1 MQAGITLAVGCLSA
15 LCMAAQNI
23 FLVGLMA
30 VGKTTIGR
38 LLADAINW
46 QFVDSDHVIEERAGA
61 DIPWIFDVEGEV
73 GFRDREQA
81 VIAELSHNHGL
92 VLATGGGAVLRMENR
107 QALASNGVVIH
118 LDSSLAHLLERT
130 RRDKKRPLLNPKANP
145 DLKTNPALKRHTNSG
160 EVSGSPPLVPTMRET
175 LQRLQCERGPLYA
188 EIADYR
194 FTTDNSSPKV
204 LARHIE
210 QRLRSDGVLD

>member
-1 MQAGITLAVGCLSA
+1 
-15 LCMAAQNI
+15 MAAQNI

-38 LLADAINW
+38 LLADAIHW

-61 DIPWIFDVEGEV
+61 DIPWIFDVEGEA

-81 VIAELSHNHGL
+81 VIADLSRNSGL
-92 VLATGGGAVLRMENR
+92 VLATGGGAVLRIENR
-107 QALASNGVVIH
+107 QALASKGVVIH

-130 RRDKKRPLLNPKANP
+130 RKDKSRPLLNPSKNRQADP
-145 DLKTNPALKRHTNSG
+145 GVKPA
-160 EVSGSPPLVPTMRET
+160 TMRET
-175 LQRLQCERGPLYA
+175 LQRLRCERGPLYA

-194 FTTDNSSPKV
+194 FTTDNSSPKA

-210 QRLRSDGVLD
+210 QQLRGDGVLD

>member
-1 MQAGITLAVGCLSA
+1 
-15 LCMAAQNI
+15 MAAQNI

-46 QFVDSDHVIEERAGA
+46 HFVDSDHVIEERAGA
-61 DIPWIFDVEGEV
+61 DIPWIFDVEGEA

-81 VIAELSHNHGL
+81 VISELSQSSGL
-92 VLATGGGAVLRMENR
+92 VLATGGGAVLRIENR
-107 QALASNGVVIH
+107 QALAANGVVVH
-118 LDSSLAHLLERT
+118 LDSSLEHLVART
-130 RRDKKRPLLNPKANP
+130 RKDKNRPLLNPK
-145 DLKTNPALKRHTNSG
+145 G
-160 EVSGSPPLVPTMRET
+160 MRET
-175 LQRLQCERGPLYA
+175 LQRLQCERGPLYT

-194 FTTDNSSPKV
+194 FTTDSSSPKV

-210 QRLRSDGVLD
+210 QQLRNDGILG

>member
-1 MQAGITLAVGCLSA
+1 
-15 LCMAAQNI
+15 MAAQNI

-38 LLADAINW
+38 LLADAIQW
-46 QFVDSDHVIEERAGA
+46 RFLDSDHVIEERAGA

-81 VIAELSHNHGL
+81 VIAELSQGSGL
-92 VLATGGGAVLRMENR
+92 VLATGGGAVLRLENR
-107 QALASNGVVIH
+107 QALAANGVVIH
-118 LDSSLAHLLERT
+118 LDSSLGHLLERT
-130 RRDKKRPLLNPKANP
+130 RKDKNRPLLNPKP
-145 DLKTNPALKRHTNSG
+145 HLKTKSNMPPAAQSSVASNEAASDL
-160 EVSGSPPLVPTMRET
+160 PPVPTMRET
-175 LQRLQCERGPLYA
+175 LQRLQCERGALYT

-194 FTTDNSSPKV
+194 FTTDSSSPRA

-210 QRLRSDGVLD
+210 QRLRSDGMLD